1 MPDISY
7 TPTRSWLFTP
17 AIRPE
22 RFIKAVES
30 AADISIIDLEDS
42 VTPNDKAQAR
52 KIAMQFLSSRPNSS
66 LKIALRINGM
76 NTYAGIEDLHM
87 LLECRFFPDYIIL
100 PKTESAAHLQIVD
113 SLIMMAGSDT
123 RLIGIIESVVGLNAV
138 ESIADATPRLC
149 GLMFGAA
156 DMAADI
162 GATPAWEPLALARAR
177 IVAACAMKGLL
188 AIDAPFFDI
197 GDFSGLKEETLQA
210 LSFGFSAK
218 SAIHPA
224 QISVINAAFTPTT
237 AEINHAR
244 AVLTENA
251 KGVGIVSGMMID
263 AAVARQARRLLA
275 RAGIFS

>member
-1 MPDISY
+1 MSNIPN
-7 TPTRSWLFTP
+7 TQTRSWLFTP

-22 RFIKAVES
+22 RFIKAAES
-30 AADISIIDLEDS
+30 GADISIIDLEDS
-42 VTPNDKAQAR
+42 VAPNDKAQAR
-52 KIAMQFLSSRPNSS
+52 KNAMQFLLSRPNSS
-66 LKIALRINGM
+66 RKIALRINGM
-76 NTYAGIEDLHM
+76 NTHAGIEDLHM
-87 LLECRFFPDYIIL
+87 LLECRLFPDYIIL
-100 PKTESAAHLQIVD
+100 PKTESAAHLQILD

-123 RLIGIIESVVGLNAV
+123 RLIGIIESVAGLNAV
-138 ESIADATPRLC
+138 ESIAGATPRLC

-162 GATPAWEPLALARAR
+162 GATLAWEPLALVRAR

-188 AIDAPFFDI
+188 AIDAPFFKV
-197 GDFSGLKEETLQA
+197 GDFSGLNDETLQA

-224 QISVINAAFTPTT
+224 QISAINTAFTPTT

-244 AVLTENA
+244 EVLTENS
-251 KGVGIVSGMMID
+251 KGVGIVNGMMID
-263 AAVARQARRLLA
+263 EAVARHARQLLA